1 MGMKLFVA
9 TPMMGGQC
17 YGAYTDSAIKLAL
30 ECERRKIGFQFFS
43 IFNQSHIDTARN
55 VCANEFLASDATH
68 LLFIDGDIQFPAS
81 GPFEMLEADRDIV
94 CAFYPKKRIF
104 WKRIV
109 EAVKLGYGDKDP
121 ELLEQFVGDM
131 VFTPALKPESQT
143 PRSIYDLT
151 ELHEGGTGF
160 MLIKRRVFD
169 HIAAQHPEL
178 LYTDDKGKKV
188 WLFFDARLTDEPHRR
203 HLTED
208 YGFCALAR
216 EAGFTIWL
224 APWIK
229 LIHHGY
235 YRWIGNIEA
244 LAKVMMKEAA

>member
-1 MGMKLFVA
+1 MVKLFVA
-9 TPMMGGQC
+9 TPMYGGQC
-17 YGAYTDSAIKLAL
+17 HGGYTDSVIKLAV
-30 ECERRKIGFQFFS
+30 ECHKRAIEFHFFS
-43 IFNQSHIDTARN
+43 VFNQSHIDTARN
-55 VCANEFLASDATH
+55 VCVDEFLRSGFTH
-68 LLFIDGDIQFPAS
+68 LLFIDSDIQFQVPQALDLLS
-81 GPFEMLEADRDIV
+81 ADRDIV
-94 CAFYPKKRIF
+94 CGFYPKKRID

-131 VFTPALKPESQT
+131 VFTPALKPESSV

-169 HIAAQHPEL
+169 HIAAVHPEL
-178 LYTDDKGKKV
+178 RYTDDKQNQLI
-188 WLFFDARLTDEPHRR
+188 LFFDAQLTDEPYRR

-208 YGFCALAR
+208 YSFCALAR
-216 EAGFTIWL
+216 AAGFTIWL

-229 LIHHGY
+229 LVHHGY
-235 YRWIGNIEA
+235 YRWVGNIEA
-244 LAKVMMKEAA
+244 LAKVAMKEAA